1 MICICVKVAKLYTN
15 LKRNRITKKKKR
27 EKGNKTIL
35 FINAFNCVNSQ
46 TGLEPQ
52 KITEVNK

>member
-15 LKRNRITKKKKR
+15 LKRNRIIKKKKER
-27 EKGNKTIL
+27 KENKTIL

-46 TGLEPQ
+46 TGLEPASF
-52 KITEVNK
+52 